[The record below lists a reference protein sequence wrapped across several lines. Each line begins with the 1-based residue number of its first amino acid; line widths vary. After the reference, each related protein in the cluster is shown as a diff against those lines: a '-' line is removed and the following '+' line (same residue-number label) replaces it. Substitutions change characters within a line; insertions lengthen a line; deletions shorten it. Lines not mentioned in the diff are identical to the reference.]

1 MRKTKKVRRLLPEGQ
16 NTDAVRLKTI
26 KSYPTKQIIRQENI
40 ENTEVWQKM
49 KRPKRSKIL
58 LGSAYQRIEFPII
71 QSVVNSKDS

>member
-1 MRKTKKVRRLLPEGQ
+1 MRKNKKARRLPPEGQ
-16 NTDAVRLKTI
+16 NTDTVRLKNI

-40 ENTEVWQKM
+40 ENTDLCQKI

-71 QSVVNSKDS
+71 QSVTTNK